1 MADKLEDTTPLVG
14 ISDDDTVPAHTGDD
28 QSLLGRIINPTPQQE
43 RGVQSDQG
51 DQPTFGS
58 VLLNTV
64 TGNEGREPVNPDAD
78 DGTTDNSQA

>member
-1 MADKLEDTTPLVG
+1 MTPLPPTPETTGASSDG
-14 ISDDDTVPAHTGDD
+14 IV
-28 QSLLGRIINPTPQQE
+28 NPTPQQE